1 MKYVCI
7 HGHFYQPPRE
17 NPWLEVV
24 ELEDSAYPY
33 HDWNERITA
42 ECYGPNAW
50 SRILD
55 AHGRIIRIVN
65 NYAWISFD
73 FGPTLLRWLEQEAPD
88 VYRAILAADREGCER
103 FAGHGPAI
111 AHPYHHVILPLANE
125 RDRRTELLWGLRD
138 FEYRFGRRPEG
149 IWLPE
154 TAVDLVT
161 LDLVAQLGIT
171 FTILAPH
178 QAAAVRAPGF
188 TAWQDVSGGRV
199 DPTRPY
205 RVSLPSGR
213 SIVVFFYDG
222 PLSRDVAFGDLLN
235 DGRLFA
241 ARLLA
246 AAGDSSDQL
255 IHIATDGETYG
266 HHHRFGDMALA
277 AALAALQAEPD
288 ARIVTYGA
296 YLATHPATWEAR
308 IVERTA
314 WSCAHGIERWR
325 SNCGCN
331 SGAHPGWTQEW
342 RGPLREAL
350 DWLRDTVGSLYEQ
363 HLSALLRDPW
373 AARDDY
379 IEVILDRSPQNVQRF
394 LERWQTHA
402 LEPEE
407 QVRVLE
413 ALEMQ
418 RYALRM
424 YSSDAWFFDELSGLE
439 TLQALQAAAR
449 VIQVAEELFETSLEN
464 EFVERLARAPS
475 NLPQYRDGRGV
486 WERLVRPARVELANV
501 AAHYSLSALFEDYPE
516 RASIGCYE
524 IERLE
529 GTAQR
534 AGRAHLF
541 VTRVRVTCT
550 LTGRNRSF
558 ISAAL
563 HLGDHNLVG
572 GVEPDGSPE
581 RFAQVRDMLS
591 EPFARADL
599 AETVRAFDRVFGR
612 AEYSLRSLFKDEQRK
627 LLEIILNATLSQAE
641 DLYRHLY
648 EDSQPLMRFL
658 LDLGVPI
665 PRAFLTAAEVTVNA
679 ELRRRLS
686 DPRPSFETLALLFE
700 EAERWQLQLDHAGLA
715 YALQE
720 TMESLAQEWET
731 RPDDL
736 ELIEVLTGLV
746 CLASH
751 LREPVNTWRV
761 QNVAYE
767 LIQRELP
774 EQRWQAQRGDPT
786 AREWIERFRA
796 LCDAFWI
803 ALDEIE
809 RSFTAA

>member
-1 MKYVCI
+1 MRYVCI

-17 NPWLEVV
+17 NPWLEIV

-55 AHGRIIRIVN
+55 ARGRIIRIVN
-65 NYAWISFD
+65 NYSWISFD
-73 FGPTLLRWLEQEAPD
+73 FGPTLLRWLEQEAPE

-103 FAGHGPAI
+103 FDGHGPAI
-111 AHPYHHVILPLANE
+111 AHPYHHTILPLADE

-138 FEYRFGRRPEG
+138 FECRFGRRPEG

-154 TAVDLVT
+154 TAVDLAT
-161 LDLVAQLGIT
+161 LELVAQLGIS

-188 TAWQDVSGGRV
+188 TQWEDVSGGRV

-205 RVSLPSGR
+205 RVTLPSGR
-213 SIVVFFYDG
+213 TIVVFFYDG
-222 PLSRDVAFGDLLN
+222 PISRDVAFGDLLN
-235 DGRLFA
+235 DGRQLA

-246 AAGDSSDQL
+246 AASDTTDRL
-255 IHIATDGETYG
+255 AHIATDGETYG

-277 AALAALQAEPD
+277 AALAALHAERD
-288 ARIVTYGA
+288 TRVVTYGA
-296 YLATHPATWEAR
+296 YLAGHPATWEAR
-308 IVERTA
+308 IVEDTS

-325 SNCGCN
+325 SDCGCN
-331 SGAHPGWTQEW
+331 TGAHPGWTQAW

-350 DWLRDTVGSLYEQ
+350 DWLRDTVARLYEEQ
-363 HLSALLRDPW
+363 LRPLLRDPW

-379 IEVILDRSPQNVQRF
+379 IEVVLDRSPQNVERF
-394 LERWQTHA
+394 LDRWQTRA

-407 QVRVLE
+407 RVRVLE

-418 RYALRM
+418 RLALRM

-439 TLQALQAAAR
+439 TVQALRTAAR
-449 VIQVAEELFETSLEN
+449 VIQLAEELFQTPLEAD
-464 EFVERLARAPS
+464 FVERLARAPS
-475 NLPQYRDGRGV
+475 NLPQYGDGRGV
-486 WERLVRPARVELANV
+486 WERLVRPARIDLANV

-516 RASIGCYE
+516 RTAIGCYE
-524 IERLE
+524 IERLD
-529 GTAQR
+529 GTASR

-541 VTRVRVTCT
+541 VARVRVTST
-550 LTGRNRSF
+550 YTGRSRTF
-558 ISAAL
+558 VTAAL

-572 GVEPDGSPE
+572 GVEPDGTPE
-581 RFAQVRDMLS
+581 RYGQVRDVLQQ
-591 EPFARADL
+591 PFARADL
-599 AETVRAFDRVFGR
+599 AETVRALDRVFGR

-627 LLEIILNATLSQAE
+627 LLDIILNATLSQAE

-679 ELRRRLS
+679 ELRRQLS
-686 DPRPSFETLALLFE
+686 EPRPSFETLALLFD
-700 EAERWQLQLDHAGLA
+700 EAERWRLQLDHAGLA
-715 YALQE
+715 YTLQE
-720 TMESLAQEWET
+720 TMEALADEWNAH
-731 RPDDL
+731 PDDQ
-736 ELIEVLTGLV
+736 EVMDTLAGLAR
-746 CLASH
+746 LAGH
-751 LREPVNTWRV
+751 LSEPVNTWHV

-767 LIQRELP
+767 LILREFP
-774 EQRWQAQRGDPT
+774 RWSWRAQQGDPA
-786 AREWIERFRA
+786 ARAWVERFRA
-796 LCDAFWI
+796 LCDAYWL

-809 RSFTAA
+809 RSLTAA

>member
-1 MKYVCI
+1 VRYVCI

-17 NPWLEVV
+17 NPWLEIV

-33 HDWNERITA
+33 HDWNQRITA

-55 AHGRIIRIVN
+55 ANGRIVRIVN

-73 FGPTLLRWLEQEAPD
+73 FGPTLLRWLEQQAPE
-88 VYRAILAADREGCER
+88 VYRAIIEADREGRER

-125 RDRRTELLWGLRD
+125 RDRRTELLWGIRD
-138 FEYRFGRRPEG
+138 FAYRFGRRPEG

-154 TAVDLVT
+154 TAVDLAT

-178 QAAAVRAPGF
+178 QAGAVRAPGF
-188 TAWQDVSGGRV
+188 SQWQDVSGGRV

-205 RVSLPSGR
+205 RVTLPSGR
-213 SIVVFFYDG
+213 TLAVFFYDG
-222 PLSRDVAFGDLLN
+222 PIARDVAFGDLLN
-235 DGRLFA
+235 DGRLLA

-246 AAGDSSDQL
+246 AASDTTDRL
-255 IHIATDGETYG
+255 AHIATDGETYG

-277 AALAALQAEPD
+277 AALAALQATED
-288 ARIVTYGA
+288 ARVVTYGA
-296 YLATHPATWEAR
+296 YLATHPPTWEAQ
-308 IVERTA
+308 IVEETS

-325 SNCGCN
+325 SDCGCN
-331 SGAHPGWTQEW
+331 TGAHPGWTQEW
-342 RGPLREAL
+342 RGPLRAAL
-350 DWLRDTVGSLYEQ
+350 DWLRDTVAEHYEQ
-363 HLSALLRDPW
+363 KLGTLLRDPW

-379 IEVILDRSPQNVQRF
+379 IEVVLDRSPENVQRF
-394 LERWQTHA
+394 LERWQTRA

-407 QVRVLE
+407 RVRVLE

-439 TLQALQAAAR
+439 TVQALQAAAR
-449 VIQVAEELFETSLEN
+449 VIQIAEELFQLTLEE
-464 EFVERLARAPS
+464 EFVARLAQAPS

-486 WERLVRPARVELANV
+486 WQQLVRPKRVELANV

-516 RASIGCYE
+516 RTSIGCYE
-524 IERLE
+524 IERLD

-541 VTRVRVTCT
+541 VARVRVTSSS
-550 LTGRNRSF
+550 TGRSRSF
-558 ISAAL
+558 ITAAL

-572 GVEPDGSPE
+572 GVEPDDSPE
-581 RFAQVRDMLS
+581 RFTHIRDILS
-591 EPFARADL
+591 QPFVRADL
-599 AETVRAFDRVFGR
+599 AETVRAFDRAFGR

-627 LLEIILNATLSQAE
+627 LLDIILKATLGQAE

-665 PRAFLTAAEVTVNA
+665 PRAFLVAAEVTVNA
-679 ELRRRLS
+679 ELRHELAKT
-686 DPRPSFETLALLFE
+686 RPSFETLDLLFE
-700 EAERWQLQLDHAGLA
+700 EAERWQLALDHAGLA
-715 YALQE
+715 YALQQ
-720 TMESLAQEWET
+720 TMEALAQEWEKQ
-731 RPDDL
+731 PLDL
-736 ELIEVLTGLV
+736 ELLEMLTSLMRLTAHV
-746 CLASH
+746 
-751 LREPVNTWRV
+751 REPVNTWRV

-767 LIQRELP
+767 AIQRVLP
-774 EQRWQAQRGDPT
+774 QQRWQAQRGDPA
-786 AREWIERFRA
+786 ARAWVERFRA
-796 LCDAFWI
+796 LCDAYWI
-803 ALDEIE
+803 ALDTIE
-809 RSFTAA
+809 RSLSAS